1 MISNQ
6 LFHLIFRR
14 LIAYAPLFL
23 PVLIG
28 TILASSTTAS
38 ISIYSETLRNLGLEF
53 AINAAER
60 ESLNLRI
67 NFESPGMDARTY
79 DSDIERLEGS
89 IDRKIGDIAEQ
100 RIKHVRTSTFL
111 VDREGEFTQNL
122 ELAYRGSF
130 HFMDQFEDRFQLL
143 TGYIPEPQALVASD
157 GSLLVEGVIL
167 QRNATFLNIKE
178 GDVMVFRPFWE
189 DRADRVHVRVTG
201 IVRQIDDGTVNWDHP
216 SLDRL
221 VGEPTLLNT
230 LPVIVDEAVAVD
242 ILGAIFRDMQG
253 FHFADY
259 HIEVNNIT
267 ADSSLDT
274 RESIESLESG
284 LRASLSSYRQ
294 DTRLVQLLSTYDSKL
309 QFLQIPLTVVL
320 LLVAGMVL
328 YAVLFLAMLINRR
341 QRADGALLMSRG
353 ATKRHLLLINATQ
366 ALLIGGISGAVGP
379 IVANIAIS
387 STGYLPFFSA
397 LGRTGVLPTTLS
409 VESYMYGGI
418 GAVVS
423 FIVLMLPSV
432 ISEDT
437 NPLEQRVNDV
447 RPPTKS
453 FVQKWYIDII
463 LAAMTFFLI
472 NQLNQQ
478 GSLVSS
484 VFSGGSA
491 NLALLFVPVLF
502 LFSSAL
508 LLLRIIPYITR
519 AAAKLLIPVSTVWL
533 ALGLWQ
539 ISRNPQ
545 NITRLILLLVLAS
558 GLGAFA
564 ANFGGTLDRSY
575 EERALYAAGTQ
586 TRLLGANLA
595 GTGPSIDFQKTME
608 GINGVEAASPV
619 LRQQGSF
626 SGGATDLRYELL
638 GVDPG
643 EISGISWWRE
653 DFSDNSIEELMS
665 LIETDLPIPYGL
677 LLPEDATSIGV
688 WVEPVETSPLSRLLG
703 VMVDRN
709 GRYFSIYFGTLEQE
723 GLHFLETEIKPVSR
737 RGWGGRTVEVL
748 EPQAPFTLLSIQIVQ
763 RSRSSGMQR
772 GAFYIDSINTT
783 SNGLETWSVLHE
795 FDEKSSWNILDLGVM
810 TRSDSLKFVK
820 DTQNGQSQRAL
831 FTWGASSGF
840 VQRGIYYGPEEYKI
854 PMLLSPPLLR
864 SLNQNVGDT
873 VVLALGTARATGEIV
888 GTVDHF
894 PTLDPIGIG
903 GFVVV
908 NLDDIVRQQ
917 NLVGQSDE
925 VQANEVWTIFG
936 NERANEQPFTELSDV
951 AGTARYVSRS
961 NLISESKA
969 DPLVAA
975 GWKTILMVSYISVL
989 FLGIVGYI
997 SHAVLVVGERRNQF
1011 ALLRTMGLT
1020 GSQIR
1025 LVVWFEHIIVIII
1038 GIVAGFFIG
1047 QRTGSLLM
1055 PFLDRTETGVAVQ
1068 PPFVLEIN
1076 WEALGLVYLV
1086 MVTVFIVCT
1095 LLVVK
1100 IYNKLA
1106 LGQALRIGED

>member
-1 MISNQ
+1 
-6 LFHLIFRR
+6 
-14 LIAYAPLFL
+14 
-23 PVLIG
+23 
-28 TILASSTTAS
+28 
-38 ISIYSETLRNLGLEF
+38 
-53 AINAAER
+53 
-60 ESLNLRI
+60 
-67 NFESPGMDARTY
+67 
-79 DSDIERLEGS
+79 
-89 IDRKIGDIAEQ
+89 
-100 RIKHVRTSTFL
+100 
-111 VDREGEFTQNL
+111 
-122 ELAYRGSF
+122 
-130 HFMDQFEDRFQLL
+130 
-143 TGYIPEPQALVASD
+143 
-157 GSLLVEGVIL
+157 
-167 QRNATFLNIKE
+167 
-178 GDVMVFRPFWE
+178 
-189 DRADRVHVRVTG
+189 
-201 IVRQIDDGTVNWDHP
+201 
-216 SLDRL
+216 
-221 VGEPTLLNT
+221 
-230 LPVIVDEAVAVD
+230 
-242 ILGAIFRDMQG
+242 
-253 FHFADY
+253 
-259 HIEVNNIT
+259 
-267 ADSSLDT
+267 LDT
-274 RESIESLESG
+274 IVSIESLESG

-387 STGYLPFFSA
+387 STGYLPFFSE

-418 GAVVS
+418 GAIVS

-491 NLALLFVPVLF
+491 NLAFLFVPVLF
-502 LFSSAL
+502 LFSAAL
-508 LLLRIIPYITR
+508 LLLRVIPYITR

-586 TRLLGANLA
+586 TRFIGANFA
-595 GTGPSIDFQKTME
+595 RTGPSIDFQKTME
-608 GINGVEAASPV
+608 GITGVEAASPV

-638 GVDPG
+638 GVEPG
-643 EISGISWWRE
+643 EMSGISWWRD
-653 DFSDNSIEELMS
+653 DFSNNSMEELMS
-665 LIETDLPIPYGL
+665 LIETDLPQPYGL
-677 LLPEDATSIGV
+677 MLPDDATKIGV

-703 VMVDRN
+703 VMVDSN

-723 GLHFLETEIKPVSR
+723 GLHFLETEIKPVPR
-737 RGWGGRTVEVL
+737 RSWGRTVEVL

-783 SNGLETWSVLHE
+783 SDDLQSWSLFHE
-795 FDEKSSWNILDLGVM
+795 FDEKSNWNILDLGVM
-810 TRSDSLKFVK
+810 TRSDSLKFVN
-820 DTQNGQSQRAL
+820 DASNGQSERAL

-840 VQRGIYYGPEEYKI
+840 VQRGIYYGPNEYKI

-894 PTLDPIGIG
+894 PTLDPVGGG
-903 GFVVV
+903 GFIVV

-925 VQANEVWTIFG
+925 IQPNEVWTIFG
-936 NERANEQPFTELSDV
+936 DELTNDQSFTQLSDV
-951 AGTARYVSRS
+951 AGTARYVSRK

-975 GWKTILMVSYISVL
+975 GWKTILMVSYLSVL

-1020 GSQIR
+1020 GTQIR

-1047 QRTGSLLM
+1047 QRTGALLM

-1086 MVTVFIVCT
+1086 MVVVFIICT
-1095 LLVVK
+1095 ILVVK